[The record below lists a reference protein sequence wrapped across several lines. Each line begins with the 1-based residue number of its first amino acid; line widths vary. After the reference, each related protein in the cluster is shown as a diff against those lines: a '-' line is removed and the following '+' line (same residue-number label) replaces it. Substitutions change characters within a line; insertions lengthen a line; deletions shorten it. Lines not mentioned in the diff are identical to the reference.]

1 MRKKLHLSAF
11 LTSARLA
18 TISGT
23 PTLFLWEPS
32 PGDAGTGLDPAWP
45 AGGYTPGWSEKL
57 GGVYRN
63 SPRGSREKSGKVELI
78 ARK

>member
-1 MRKKLHLSAF
+1 MIKAKATAIFSQ
-11 LTSARLA
+11 TARLA

-45 AGGYTPGWSEKL
+45 AGGYTLGRSEKL
-57 GGVYRN
+57 EGVSRN
-63 SPRGSREKSGKVELI
+63 SPRGSREKMVVV
-78 ARK
+78 